1 MLSLCWLELENK
13 ENEARTKCCCVCS
26 HSALAGPFSEIE
38 QHAEY
43 EVYRDRDSDFVG
55 IYSKT
60 KISLTEFSFR
70 LVINKFTYTF

>member
-1 MLSLCWLELENK
+1 MLSLWWLELENK

-43 EVYRDRDSDFVG
+43 EVETG
-55 IYSKT
+55 IPILSGFIRKRKY
-60 KISLTEFSFR
+60 L
-70 LVINKFTYTF
+70 